1 MSNPQQQ
8 ADDLLQPIL
17 DLATG
22 ADGGAAFTRLRFG
35 FLPEI
40 IARHEAGDKLA
51 TELVLHVSSFS
62 RLCSI
67 LLKKDAKPP
76 ERSGI

>member
-8 ADDLLQPIL
+8 VDDLLQPIL

-22 ADGGAAFTRLRFG
+22 ADGGPAFARLRFN
-35 FLPEI
+35 FLPEM

-67 LLKKDAKPP
+67 LLKEGAKSS